1 MGAYF
6 IRRVLIAIPVLIGIT
21 MAAFFVLS
29 AAPGDPVLARLDP
42 EVLSRLTPA
51 DIEARRRE
59 LGLDQPAPIR
69 YFIWL
74 GDVLQGNLGFSIVS
88 GRSIADEVGGRLG
101 PSLTLMLVAAAITIL
116 VGVPFGVLSA
126 VHQYGR
132 VDYALSGFT
141 IFLVSTPTFLLG
153 LVALYL
159 FGVTL
164 KILPVGELFTF
175 GKEDDLVDRAAH
187 IVMPAMILGL
197 ANAALLMRY
206 TRASMLDVLNGDY
219 MTTARAKGLGSRVV
233 LVRHGLRNAL
243 IPIITVL
250 ALLLPE
256 LIAGAVI
263 TETVF
268 NWPGLGQLVGPGGAR
283 SRPGPDDGRG
293 AHRGPLH
300 GHRQH
305 RRGLRLRRR
314 RPEDPVC
321 PRSLTACRARS
332 WPASTR
338 ACGGSPSDGSCA
350 TASRSSAS

>member
-6 IRRVLIAIPVLIGIT
+6 IRRLLIAIPVLLGIT

-59 LGLDQPAPIR
+59 LGLDQPIPIR
-69 YFIWL
+69 YLRWL
-74 GDVLQGNLGFSIVS
+74 GDVLQGNLGYSIVS
-88 GRSIADEVGGRLG
+88 GRPIADEVAGRLG

-116 VGVPFGVLSA
+116 VGLPAGVLSA

-132 VDYALSGFT
+132 TDYALSGFT

-153 LVALYL
+153 LVALYV

-164 KILPVGELFTF
+164 KVLPVGELFTF
-175 GKEDDLVDRAAH
+175 GKEDDLIDRAAH

-219 MTTARAKGLGSRVV
+219 ITTARAKGLASRTVM
-233 LVRHGLRNAL
+233 VRHALRNAL
-243 IPIITVL
+243 IPVITVL
-250 ALLLPE
+250 AILLPE

-268 NWPGLGQLVGPGGAR
+268 NWPGLGQLSVRAARDRDPALMMGVVLIVGLFTVVASIVADFAYSVVDPR
-283 SRPGPDDGRG
+283 IRYVRG
-293 AHRGPLH
+293 H
-300 GHRQH
+300 
-305 RRGLRLRRR
+305 
-314 RPEDPVC
+314 
-321 PRSLTACRARS
+321 
-332 WPASTR
+332 
-338 ACGGSPSDGSCA
+338 
-350 TASRSSAS
+350 

>member
-1 MGAYF
+1 VGAYF
-6 IRRVLIAIPVLIGIT
+6 FRRLLIAIPVMIGIT

-69 YFIWL
+69 YLIWL
-74 GDVLQGNLGFSIVS
+74 GDVLQGNLGYSIVS
-88 GRSIADEVGGRLG
+88 GRPISAEVGARLG
-101 PSLTLMLVAAAITIL
+101 PSLTLMVVAAAITIV
-116 VGVPFGVLSA
+116 VGVPLGVLSA
-126 VHQYGR
+126 VNQYGR
-132 VDYALSGFT
+132 TDYAFSGLT

-164 KILPVGELFTF
+164 KVLPVGELFTF
-175 GKEDDLVDRAAH
+175 GKEDDVVDRAAH
-187 IVMPAMILGL
+187 IIMPAMILGL

-219 MTTARAKGLGSRVV
+219 MTTAKAKGLGSRVI
-233 LVRHGLRNAL
+233 LIRHGLRNAL

-250 ALLLPE
+250 AILLPE

-268 NWPGLGQLVGPGGAR
+268 NWPGLGQLSVRAARDRDPALMMGVVLIVGIFTVVASIVADFAYSVVDPR
-283 SRPGPDDGRG
+283 IRYVRGR
-293 AHRGPLH
+293 
-300 GHRQH
+300 
-305 RRGLRLRRR
+305 
-314 RPEDPVC
+314 
-321 PRSLTACRARS
+321 
-332 WPASTR
+332 
-338 ACGGSPSDGSCA
+338 
-350 TASRSSAS
+350 